1 MKVLFSWIAMK
12 EDLVKSG
19 RTGMISGPTL
29 QLLFDKNFNALHLFS
44 SDKKSMEKASKLK
57 SYVEDNKKNKLEF
70 KKNKEIKINLELLP
84 LNSPADYQNLWEKLP
99 KKVESIIK
107 GYNDP
112 GIEVY
117 FNLSSGTR
125 AMTATWL
132 MMAGTGQF
140 RDHHPKLLSPQL
152 IEKTG
157 EVSTE
162 QIDSEIFPFIHE
174 LKDKIDSDLGLVNK
188 FRSEEMQRIMRDLA
202 IISRGVGI
210 PVLLLGETGTGK
222 TTLAKQ
228 FHKMNEKKDS
238 PFIAVVCGNFVG
250 ADLNVVKSDLFGRV
264 KGAYTGA
271 DSDSSGFLSE
281 ADGGTLF
288 LDEIGDIPMEAQ
300 RLLID
305 ALDSKNFRAMGSQNV
320 QHSNF
325 QLLCATNKDIDTML
339 QKNELSQDF
348 YFRIRNFNYT
358 IPPLR
363 ERPEDIPVILE
374 ELLDTRIYKKLNVD
388 QMAKNVLIKNLKKHR
403 LPANIRDIEF
413 FLNQLL
419 LKSQD
424 PETNSLSAEEIN
436 QLFEENSEP
445 TQDEDFTTTI
455 LKSLNQWS
463 KTSYFESGYKWR
475 DKVLDVALRELV
487 RSQDYKKKNGELNIR
502 KLVNLLGVDHK
513 TIKSRLQNLS

>member
-12 EDLVKSG
+12 EDLKSKG
-19 RTGMISGPTL
+19 TGIISGPTL
-29 QLLFDKNFNALHLFS
+29 QLLFEKKFNVLHLFS

-57 SYVEDNKKNKLEF
+57 SHVEDNKKNKLEF

-99 KKVESIIK
+99 KKVESIIR

-112 GIEVY
+112 DIEVY

-132 MMAGTGQF
+132 IMAGTGQF
-140 RDHHPKLLSPQL
+140 RAKLLSPQI

-157 EVSTE
+157 DVSIE
-162 QIDSEIFPFIHE
+162 QIDAEIFPFIHE
-174 LKDKIDSDLGLVNK
+174 LKEKIDSDLGLVNK
-188 FRSEEMQRIMRDLA
+188 FRSEKMQRIMRDLS

-222 TTLAKQ
+222 TTVAKQ
-228 FHKMNEKKDS
+228 FHKLNEKKEA
-238 PFIAVVCGNFVG
+238 PFVDVVCGNFVG
-250 ADLNVVKSDLFGRV
+250 ADLNLVKSQLFGHV

-271 DSDSSGFLSE
+271 DNDSSGMLAE

-305 ALDSKNFRAMGSQNV
+305 ALDSNNFRAVGSHDV

-374 ELLDTRIYKKLNVD
+374 ELLDTKNYKKLNID
-388 QMAKNVLIKNLKKHR
+388 QMSKNVLIKNLKKHR

-463 KTSYFESGYKWR
+463 KTSFFESGYKWR

>member
-12 EDLVKSG
+12 EDLVKNG
-19 RTGMISGPTL
+19 RTGMESGPTL
-29 QLLFDKNFNALHLFS
+29 QLLFDKNFDVLHLFS

-99 KKVESIIK
+99 KKVESIIRR
-107 GYNDP
+107 YNDP
-112 GIEVY
+112 DIEVY

-140 RDHHPKLLSPQL
+140 RAKLLSPQK

-157 EVSTE
+157 EVSID
-162 QIDSEIFPFIHE
+162 QIDAEIFPFIRE

-188 FRSEEMQRIMRDLA
+188 FRSEKMQRIMRDLS

-228 FHKMNEKKDS
+228 FHKLNEKKEA
-238 PFIAVVCGNFVG
+238 PFVDVVCGNFVG
-250 ADLNVVKSDLFGRV
+250 TDLNIVKSQLFGHV

-271 DSDSSGFLSE
+271 DNDSSGFLSE

-305 ALDSKNFRAMGSQNV
+305 TLDSKNFRAMGSQDV

-339 QKNELSQDF
+339 QNNELSQDF

-374 ELLDTRIYKKLNVD
+374 ELLDTKIYNNLNID

-424 PETNSLSAEEIN
+424 PEPHSLTAEELN

-445 TQDEDFTTTI
+445 TQDDDFASTVRN
-455 LKSLNQWS
+455 SLSQWP
-463 KTSYFESGYKWR
+463 KTSFCESGYKWR
-475 DKVLDVALRELV
+475 DTILDVALRELV
-487 RSQDYKKKNGELNIR
+487 SSQDYKKKNGELNIR

>member
-1 MKVLFSWIAMK
+1 MRVLFSWIAMR
-12 EDLVKSG
+12 EDLVKSR

-29 QLLFDKNFNALHLFS
+29 QLLFDKNFDALHLFS

-57 SYVEDNKKNKLEF
+57 SYVEDNKKKKLEF
-70 KKNKEIKINLELLP
+70 KKNKDIEIELETLL
-84 LNSPADYQNLWEKLP
+84 LSSPADYQNLWEKLP
-99 KKVESIIK
+99 QKVESIIR

-112 GIEVY
+112 DIEVY

-140 RDHHPKLLSPQL
+140 RAKLLSPQK

-157 EVSTE
+157 VVSLD
-162 QIDSEIFPFIHE
+162 QIDAEIFPFIQE
-174 LKDKIDSDLGLVNK
+174 LNNKIDSEVGLVNK
-188 FRSEEMQRIMRDLA
+188 FRSEKMQSIMRDLS
-202 IISRGVGI
+202 IISRGVGGI

-228 FHKMNEKKDS
+228 FHRLNEKKEA
-238 PFIAVVCGNFVG
+238 PFVDVVCGKFVG
-250 ADLNVVKSDLFGRV
+250 ADLNIVKSQLFGHV

-271 DSDSSGFLSE
+271 ENDSSGFLSE

-305 ALDSKNFRAMGSQNV
+305 ALDSKNFRAMGSKDV

-325 QLLCATNKDIDTML
+325 QLLCATNKDLDTML
-339 QKNELSQDF
+339 QNNELSQDF
-348 YFRIRNFNYT
+348 YFRIRNFTYT

-374 ELLDTRIYKKLNVD
+374 ELLLDTKYKDLNID
-388 QMAKNVLIKNLKKHR
+388 EMAKNILIKNLKKHR
-403 LPANIRDIEF
+403 LKANIRDIEY
-413 FLNQLL
+413 FLSQLL
-419 LKSQD
+419 LKSKN
-424 PETNSLSAEEIN
+424 PEPHSLIAEEIN
-436 QLFEENSEP
+436 QLFKENSEP
-445 TQDEDFTTTI
+445 TQDDDFASTI
-455 LKSLNQWS
+455 RNSLSQWPR
-463 KTSYFESGYKWR
+463 TSFCESGYKWR
-475 DKVLDVALRELV
+475 DTILDVALRELV
-487 RSQDYKKKNGELNIR
+487 GSQDYKKKNGELNIR

>member
-1 MKVLFSWIAMK
+1 
-12 EDLVKSG
+12 
-19 RTGMISGPTL
+19 
-29 QLLFDKNFNALHLFS
+29 
-44 SDKKSMEKASKLK
+44 
-57 SYVEDNKKNKLEF
+57 
-70 KKNKEIKINLELLP
+70 
-84 LNSPADYQNLWEKLP
+84 
-99 KKVESIIK
+99 
-107 GYNDP
+107 
-112 GIEVY
+112 
-117 FNLSSGTR
+117 
-125 AMTATWL
+125 
-132 MMAGTGQF
+132 
-140 RDHHPKLLSPQL
+140 
-152 IEKTG
+152 
-157 EVSTE
+157 
-162 QIDSEIFPFIHE
+162 
-174 LKDKIDSDLGLVNK
+174 
-188 FRSEEMQRIMRDLA
+188 
-202 IISRGVGI
+202 
-210 PVLLLGETGTGK
+210 
-222 TTLAKQ
+222 
-228 FHKMNEKKDS
+228 MNEKKDS

-424 PETNSLSAEEIN
+424 PEINSLSAEEIN

-487 RSQDYKKKNGELNIR
+487 RSRDYKKKNGELNIR

>member
-29 QLLFDKNFNALHLFS
+29 QLLFDKHFDVLHLFS

-99 KKVESIIK
+99 KKVESIIR

-112 GIEVY
+112 DIEVY

-132 MMAGTGQF
+132 MMAGTDQI
-140 RDHHPKLLSPQL
+140 RAKLLSPQI

-157 EVSTE
+157 EVSVE
-162 QIDSEIFPFIHE
+162 QIDPGIFPFIHE

-188 FRSEEMQRIMRDLA
+188 FRSEKMQRIMRDLSL
-202 IISRGVGI
+202 ISRGMGGI

-228 FHKMNEKKDS
+228 FHKMNEKKES
-238 PFIAVVCGNFVG
+238 PFIDVVCGNFVG
-250 ADLNVVKSDLFGRV
+250 SDLNVVKSDLFGRV

-288 LDEIGDIPMEAQ
+288 LDEIGDIPMQAQ

-374 ELLDTRIYKKLNVD
+374 ELLDTKIYNNLNID

-445 TQDEDFTTTI
+445 TQDDDFASTVRN
-455 LKSLNQWS
+455 SLSQWPR
-463 KTSYFESGYKWR
+463 TSFCESGYKWR
-475 DKVLDVALRELV
+475 DTILDVALRELV